1 MYSGVAVDIIQG
13 KSRNMLAFLSSSML
27 MLKFNRAV
35 PLSWNTRHHL
45 RSNEAAGFNIIF
57 QKSINLI
64 RLPFLRVKSH
74 LCCEGDEWVEI
85 NKGSFFG
92 RKCQQF
98 KQNPQMCLQVHLRL
112 EVGAHT
118 YTAVLVRSYLTWAS

>member
-1 MYSGVAVDIIQG
+1 
-13 KSRNMLAFLSSSML
+13 MLE
-27 MLKFNRAV
+27 FNRAV
-35 PLSWNTRHHL
+35 PLSRNTRHHL

-74 LCCEGDEWVEI
+74 FAAKCEEDEWVEI
-85 NKGSFFG
+85 NKGFFLG
-92 RKCQQF
+92 RKCRQF
-98 KQNPQMCLQVHLRL
+98 KQNPKMCLQVHLRL

-118 YTAVLVRSYLTWAS
+118 YTVVLVISYLTWAS

>member
-1 MYSGVAVDIIQG
+1 
-13 KSRNMLAFLSSSML
+13 MLAFLSSSML

-85 NKGSFFG
+85 NKGFFFLAESASNLNKTL
-92 RKCQQF
+92 KCAF
-98 KQNPQMCLQVHLRL
+98 KCIFVSK
-112 EVGAHT
+112 
-118 YTAVLVRSYLTWAS
+118 LVRIPTQQCWSDLI